1 MYAEAGLQLPAF
13 SQGFFQDHHGHCSHL
28 PFSQE
33 DFLSRFH
40 VCFPDGAPSLGNMAQ
55 APTVSEYD
63 MGGEGDLFKA
73 PEPILEGPALDPMAA
88 AMSIITGGADII
100 AETIKVADVEAIQND
115 QLNDIYYECKKDLLE
130 KSEIA
135 DSVSELLDVKIP
147 AVQMDGVPLLEKLS
161 YAERSMQK
169 SELDFEAAL
178 GLRRAYSEADIQ
190 NLGNK
195 NTSTGN
201 ATVIISSIKQLP
213 SISDLKTEQRQQKL
227 SRYRE
232 KKSKRNFG
240 RKIKYA
246 CRKALAESQPRV
258 RGRFAKTEE
267 PNMSIQILN

>member
-13 SQGFFQDHHGHCSHL
+13 SQGFFQDHHGHYSHL

-40 VCFPDGAPSLGNMAQ
+40 VCFPDGALSLGNMAQ

-88 AMSIITGGADII
+88 AMSIISGRADII

-147 AVQMDGVPLLEKLS
+147 AVQMDEVPLLEKLS

-169 SELDFEAAL
+169 SVSSGYLNSVEWVPSCTMRPDLLTFQELDFEAAL

-190 NLGNK
+190 FLWQDLGNK
-195 NTSTGN
+195 NTSTRN
-201 ATVIISSIKQLP
+201 ATAITSSVKQLP
-213 SISDLKTEQRQQKL
+213 SINDLKTEQRQQKL

-240 RKIKYA
+240 RKIKV
-246 CRKALAESQPRV
+246 C
-258 RGRFAKTEE
+258 T
-267 PNMSIQILN
+267 

>member
-13 SQGFFQDHHGHCSHL
+13 SQGFFQDHHGHYSHL

-40 VCFPDGAPSLGNMAQ
+40 VCFPDGALSLGNMAQ

-88 AMSIITGGADII
+88 AMSIISGRADII

-147 AVQMDGVPLLEKLS
+147 AVQMDEVPLLEKLS

-190 NLGNK
+190 DLGNK
-195 NTSTGN
+195 NTSTRN
-201 ATVIISSIKQLP
+201 ATAITSSVKQLP
-213 SISDLKTEQRQQKL
+213 SINDLKTEQRQQKL

-267 PNMSIQILN
+267 PNMSIQIMN